1 MEEVECAECS
11 NRYDSQVHTF
21 CPQCGNARQRGA
33 AIAYRPQAFDPR
45 RRRAQA
51 GGVILIATAAFGLV
65 LCAYGMFAAPNL
77 PSPELAGAVMQD
89 QPGGTL
95 EVHLDGLDGATVNL
109 TRFDGTPL
117 RNATA
122 VNGTA
127 TFEEL
132 ESAAVNVT
140 VRHATGDWSRQA
152 LVLEGQTVR
161 LRIAADDPMADDTL
175 AGADQLVAPIRVVL
189 GFFAAV
195 AAFVVLAG
203 VSALRLRHRGLA
215 ISGAVIGLLP
225 VLMLAVA
232 VPTVGSLLLLLLLGV
247 ALAFIVAGRM
257 HFT

>member
-21 CPQCGNARQRGA
+21 CPRCGNARQRGA
-33 AIAYRPQAFDPR
+33 AVSYRPQAFDPR

-51 GGVILIATAAFGLV
+51 GGVILLTTAALSLV
-65 LCAYGMFAAPNL
+65 LYGYGMVVAPQL
-77 PSPELAGAVMQD
+77 LTPELAGAVMQD

-95 EVHLDGLDGATVNL
+95 EVRLDGLDGATVNV

-122 VNGTA
+122 VDGTA
-127 TFEEL
+127 TFEDL
-132 ESAAVNVT
+132 ESAAVNVR
-140 VRHATGDWSRQA
+140 VQHGSGHWSRQA
-152 LVLEGQTVR
+152 LVLEGQAVT
-161 LRIAADDPMADDTL
+161 LRVGSDDPMADSTL
-175 AGADQLVAPIRVVL
+175 AGADQMVTPIRVVL

-203 VSALRLRHRGLA
+203 VSALRLRHRGIA
-215 ISGAVIGLLP
+215 IAGAVIGLLP

-232 VPTVGSLLLLLLLGV
+232 FPTVGSLLLLVLLGV

-257 HFT
+257 HFR